1 MPRLVIVPVA
11 IAIAALI
18 WLWSSGGFDSIAAW
32 AAGEQRDFQNQIA
45 RTLRALRSGDAGALS
60 LLLTLCFAYG
70 FFHAI
75 GPGHGKVLI
84 GGYGLGR
91 KVPWM
96 RLSLISLVSS
106 LGQAV
111 TAVLLVYAGVL
122 IFNLSRTQM
131 VGAAEN
137 YMAPFSYAAIGLI
150 GLWLTVRA
158 LRKFLRLRRVA
169 AHDHAHHHHAHH
181 DHGHTH
187 DDGSCSECGHKH
199 GPSLE
204 EVENTT
210 SLRDALILIGGIA
223 MRPCTGALFVLII
236 TWQMGIALAG
246 IAGAFA
252 MALGTAVV
260 TIGVGIAAVTMR
272 AGVLGSFASS
282 RIATRI
288 VPTIELVAG
297 LLILVIASG
306 LLLRAM

>member
-1 MPRLVIVPVA
+1 MPRIVVVPVA
-11 IAIAALI
+11 IALAAL
-18 WLWSSGGFDSIAAW
+18 LWFWTSGGFDQLAAW

-96 RLSLISLVSS
+96 RLSVISLISS

-111 TAVLLVYAGVL
+111 TAVALVYAGVL

-137 YMAPFSYAAIGLI
+137 YMAPVSYAAIGVI
-150 GLWLTVRA
+150 GLWLVFRA
-158 LRKFLRLRRVA
+158 ARKFMRLRQPPA
-169 AHDHAHHHHAHH
+169 AHHHDHAHDHDHHH
-181 DHGHTH
+181 HTD
-187 DDGSCSECGHKH
+187 DDGTCSECGHKH
-199 GPSLE
+199 GPTME
-204 EVENTT
+204 EIEKTT

-260 TIGVGIAAVTMR
+260 TIGVGVAAVTMR
-272 AGVLGSFASS
+272 AGLLGSFASS
-282 RIATRI
+282 RIAIQI
-288 VPTIELVAG
+288 VPAIELIAG

-306 LLLRAM
+306 LLLRTF